1 MRNVK
6 IGGIEYRVMATPI
19 TLFYYKKE
27 FHKDLISDFLP
38 MQNMETDLSTFDGM
52 VFLQMAWAMIKTAGE
67 KLPTLEQWIA
77 SLPYVNF
84 EDEEMVLGIIQEAQE
99 GFFRSGEQTQ
109 KESKEEPKEQ

>member
-1 MRNVK
+1 MRIVK
-6 IGGIEYRVMATPI
+6 IGGIEYRIMATPI

-27 FHKDLISDFLP
+27 FKKDLISDFMP
-38 MQNMETDLSTFDGM
+38 MQNMQTDISAFDGM

-84 EDEEMVLGIIQEAQE
+84 EDEEMILGVIQEAQE
-99 GFFRSGEQTQ
+99 GFFRSREQTQ
-109 KESKEEPKEQ
+109 EESKEESKQ